1 MQGGIAAA
9 ILAAFTIVAL
19 TVIAG
24 CGSVGGQTNTQAKG
38 AGLNPSVSTD
48 AATGTSNEGTRVITN
63 LSQLSSTPTTAPS
76 LNAQNLV
83 NGAASLHDDTAA
95 ASPLDAQS
103 IADANLDHLYLSKQ
117 HSAVN
122 GGEAPAAGDRTL
134 LNAKAREFPEF
145 SYAMLN
151 QTLVAAQELEAQRLQ
166 DHPLPDDIKPI
177 ILVAVM
183 TPEGKLTDLSIEQH
197 TGVGDVDRLLID
209 ACKKGLW
216 AMNPPK
222 AALAGDN
229 TYRLRFEA
237 VIRNHSYDVQG
248 NYHYITHV
256 GLALL

>member
-1 MQGGIAAA
+1 MSI
-9 ILAAFTIVAL
+9 
-19 TVIAG
+19 IAG
-24 CGSVGGQTNTQAKG
+24 CGAASGQANTAGTG
-38 AGLNPSVSTD
+38 AGANRPVSAI
-48 AATGTSNEGTRVITN
+48 AAPGTSGEGTRVITN
-63 LSQLSSTPTTAPS
+63 LSQLSSTPSAV
-76 LNAQNLV
+76 NALGLV
-83 NGAASLHDDTAA
+83 NGADSLGAA
-95 ASPLDAQS
+95 QGPRANNAQS
-103 IADANLDHLYLSKQ
+103 IADANLDHVFLSKERSVV
-117 HSAVN
+117 H
-122 GGEAPAAGDRTL
+122 GGEARGAGDRTL

-145 SYAMLN
+145 SYELLN
-151 QTLVAAQELEAQRLQ
+151 QTLVAAQELEAQKLQ
-166 DHPLPDDIKPI
+166 EHPLPDDIKPI

-197 TGVGDVDRLLID
+197 TGVGAVDRLLID

-222 AALAGDN
+222 TALAADD

>member
-9 ILAAFTIVAL
+9 ISAAFTLAAL
-19 TVIAG
+19 TLLAG
-24 CGSVGGQTNTQAKG
+24 CGAAGNQANHQVKG
-38 AGLNPSVSTD
+38 AGLNPSVVSTD
-48 AATGTSNEGTRVITN
+48 AATGTTNEGTRVITN
-63 LSQLSSTPTTAPS
+63 LSQLSSTPTGVPALDPQS
-76 LNAQNLV
+76 LV
-83 NGAASLHDDTAA
+83 NGAGSLRDDSAPSA
-95 ASPLDAQS
+95 DNAQS

-122 GGEAPAAGDRTL
+122 GGEARAPGDRTL

-145 SYAMLN
+145 SYALLN
-151 QTLVAAQELEAQRLQ
+151 QTLVAAQELEAQKLQ

-183 TPEGKLTDLSIEQH
+183 TPEGKLIDLSIEQH
-197 TGVGDVDRLLID
+197 TGVGEVDRVLID

-222 AALAGDN
+222 AALAAND

-237 VIRNHSYDVQG
+237 VIRNHSYDLQG